1 MIRYEGNLAKF
12 LKHAAPLMSAS
23 LVAVVTALML
33 FLGIR
38 ATNQWE
44 RTTQES
50 MESRSKEALSLLIAA
65 LDRDMKGGSSALVPF
80 NQFVLGQSSPYDLA
94 DRFAALFARFPYI
107 ESFFVWKSDGS
118 EDGQILFFNRTE
130 RLPGWDEQRG
140 GAIDPYPV
148 AIRENPPP
156 TRPVVAIAREQAAK
170 GIAFAPFE
178 NETSGVRYQGLV
190 HLIYSGTAHAG
201 LWGAVGFTVNMAWV
215 RQDYFGDLIRQVQKI
230 SGDPTIAIEIR
241 DAQGQTVAH
250 AGPTISD
257 SAYTRRMFRLAFS
270 DRAVLSSGAFLA
282 TAPAWTAMVGIGRV
296 GSVLAARAGGART
309 LDLLGLSAFVAFVAL
324 VLATRAAQAEVQLA
338 TRQSEFV
345 TAVTHEM
352 KTPLSSIVLTSDSL
366 AQGRYASE
374 RTVTEYGRIIGAE
387 ARQLTR
393 LIDNVLHYA
402 RLINTADSPAFE
414 RVDIVELV
422 AESVERF
429 GPHVS
434 SADVDVDLDL
444 PVKGVNVRADRRLLQ
459 DALDNVID
467 NAVKHGGAGNHLR
480 VAVCSRADRVV
491 IQIADSGAGIPP
503 EDLPRI
509 FEKFYRG
516 RNANARGSG
525 LGLTITRRIVN
536 EHAGTI
542 HVQSTMGR
550 GTLVEI
556 ELPAEPVPQ
565 AL

>member
-1 MIRYEGNLAKF
+1 ML
-12 LKHAAPLMSAS
+12 SAC
-23 LVAVVTALML
+23 LVAIVTALML

-38 ATNQWE
+38 ATKQWE

-65 LDRDMKGGSSALVPF
+65 LDRDMKGGASILVPF
-80 NQFVLGQSSPYDLA
+80 NQFVLEQSSPYDLA
-94 DRFAALFARFPYI
+94 DRFAAAFARFPYV
-107 ESFFVWKSDGS
+107 ESFFVWKSEGGGDG
-118 EDGQILFFNRTE
+118 DTLFFNRAE
-130 RLPGWDEQRG
+130 RLPAWDEQRG

-156 TRPVVAIAREQAAK
+156 TLHVVATARGQATR
-170 GIAFAPFE
+170 GVAFAPFE
-178 NETSGVRYQGLV
+178 DETTGIRYQGLV

-201 LWGAVGFTVNMAWV
+201 LWAAVGFTVNMAWV

-230 SGDPTIAIEIR
+230 SGDPAIAIEIR
-241 DAQGQTVAH
+241 DAQGQMVAH
-250 AGPTISD
+250 AGPTIAD
-257 SAYTRRMFRLAFS
+257 TAYTRRAFRLAFS

-282 TAPAWTAMVGIGRV
+282 TAPSWTALVGVGRD
-296 GSVLAARAGGART
+296 GSILAARAGGART
-309 LDLLGLSAFVAFVAL
+309 LDLLGLGALVAFVAL
-324 VLATRAAQAEVQLA
+324 VLAMRAAQAEVQLA

-374 RTVTEYGRIIGAE
+374 RTVSEYGRIIAAE

-402 RLINTADSPAFE
+402 RLINTSRTPAFE

-429 GPHVS
+429 RPHVS
-434 SADVDVDLDL
+434 NADIEVDLDL
-444 PVKGVNVRADRRLLQ
+444 PVKSVYVRADRRLLQ

-467 NAVKHGGAGNHLR
+467 NAVKHGGAGNCLL
-480 VAVCSRADRVV
+480 VSVSSRADRVV
-491 IQIADSGAGIPP
+491 IQIADRGAGITP
-503 EDLPRI
+503 EDLPRV

-516 RNANARGSG
+516 QNAHERGSG
-525 LGLTITRRIVN
+525 LGLTITRRILS

-542 HVQSTMGR
+542 DIRSTFGQ

-556 ELPAEPVPQ
+556 ELPAELTPLPV
-565 AL
+565 